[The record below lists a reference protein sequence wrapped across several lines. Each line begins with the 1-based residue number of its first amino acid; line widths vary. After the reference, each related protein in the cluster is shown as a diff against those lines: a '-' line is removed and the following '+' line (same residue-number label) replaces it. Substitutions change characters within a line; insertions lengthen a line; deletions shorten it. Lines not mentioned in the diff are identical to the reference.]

1 MQTRH
6 DRRACRVSIAACLAL
21 ALSTPALAQACPGDL
36 DGDGQV
42 TISEL
47 VRAVN
52 AALAGCGAGQPC
64 PGDLNGDGQVTI
76 DELVRGVNAALLGC
90 EGAPITAAPTATPT
104 STAVPS
110 RTPGGAQRTFRY
122 EFLPGSIYRSSDAFL
137 AEVNAQ
143 GARGFAYRGDWLF
156 GSDFSESGA
165 LYVKDESQR
174 ATFRFEFL
182 LGSLYRSSGEFLAE
196 VNAQGARGFA
206 YRGDWTFGSDLSE
219 SGALYVK
226 DESQRATFRYEFIPG
241 PLNRSAAEFLS
252 EVNAQGARGFAYR
265 GLWQLGKDLDET
277 GTLYVK
283 DQSLAATFRYE
294 FIPGSIYRSSSAFLA
309 EANAQG
315 ARGFAYRGDWL
326 FGDALEESGALYVK
340 DESLDAPFHF
350 EFIPGPIDRS
360 SSAFLAEAN
369 AQGARGFLYR
379 GDWLFGADLAETGAM
394 YVDRPYAWGSL

>member
-1 MQTRH
+1 M
-6 DRRACRVSIAACLAL
+6 
-21 ALSTPALAQACPGDL
+21 STPTAAQPCPGDL

-52 AALAGCGAGQPC
+52 AALAGCEAGQPC
-64 PGDLNGDGQVTI
+64 PGDVNGDGQVTI
-76 DELVRGVNAALLGC
+76 DELVRGVNAALVGC
-90 EGAPITAAPTATPT
+90 DGAPITVAPTATPT
-104 STAVPS
+104 ATPMAGTPS
-110 RTPGGAQRTFRY
+110 RTPGGAQHTFRY
-122 EFLPGSIYRSSDAFL
+122 EFLPGSLYRASDVFL

-165 LYVKDESQR
+165 LYVKDESQH
-174 ATFRFEFL
+174 ATFRFEFIPA
-182 LGSLYRSSGEFLAE
+182 SLHRPSSEFLAE

-206 YRGDWTFGSDLSE
+206 YRGDSVFGSDLSE

-226 DESQRATFRYEFIPG
+226 DESQRATFRYEF
-241 PLNRSAAEFLS
+241 L
-252 EVNAQGARGFAYR
+252 
-265 GLWQLGKDLDET
+265 
-277 GTLYVK
+277 
-283 DQSLAATFRYE
+283 
-294 FIPGSIYRSSSAFLA
+294 PGSIYRSSSAFLA

-340 DESLDAPFHF
+340 DESLVAPFHF
-350 EFIPGPIDRS
+350 EFIPGPLDRS

-379 GDWLFGADLAETGAM
+379 GDWLFGADLAERGAL